1 MKMISLSKK
10 NRLKKDEE
18 KRRKR
23 ERLGLNSDDDLS
35 SSDKSVEESFEEK
48 KDRVRREKLNQ
59 LRMMT
64 REDRQQA
71 LAH

>member
-1 MKMISLSKK
+1 MISLSKK